1 MIANFVYLFYFLLFK
16 GVPVYNNSGRY
27 WVKFY
32 HMGKEKKIEV
42 DDKLPVNKNG
52 KCKLPRSINL
62 EE

>member
-1 MIANFVYLFYFLLFK
+1 
-16 GVPVYNNSGRY
+16 
-27 WVKFY
+27 
-32 HMGKEKKIEV
+32 MGKEKKIEV